1 MCLTYSEARLD
12 SETHSSVSLNL
23 LCCGRLHS
31 SAPCCTSVHDGAVQC
46 TPGITCLLC
55 KQNRKQCLKGNTILV
70 SSKEII
76 FLDKRETQDALGRWF
91 YPSQKFR
98 IFFKN
103 IPDSRIGFF
112 LGMESGGDVKF
123 FSPGAPV

>member
-1 MCLTYSEARLD
+1 MYPQENLVVDLSELTAD
-12 SETHSSVSLNL
+12 FTFF
-23 LCCGRLHS
+23 
-31 SAPCCTSVHDGAVQC
+31 T
-46 TPGITCLLC
+46 
-55 KQNRKQCLKGNTILV
+55 
-70 SSKEII
+70 
-76 FLDKRETQDALGRWF
+76 RETQDALGRWF

-123 FSPGAPV
+123 FSLGAPILPQR